1 MSYERKFCGLSEY
14 VQLQNVRLIIKFT
27 DVFKQDA
34 ADLAY
39 ADLKSNFKF
48 RGCLRSIWPQ
58 ISQISSFS
66 LKYHI
71 ANAFFN
77 QIFLPGHEVI
87 DMTLFNKQ
95 KF

>member
-1 MSYERKFCGLSEY
+1 M
-14 VQLQNVRLIIKFT
+14 RLLIKSRDLT
-27 DVFKQDA
+27 KLDL
-34 ADLAY
+34 ADLTF

-48 RGCLRSIWPQ
+48 RGGLRSIWHQ

-77 QIFLPGHEVI
+77 QIFLPGHEII
-87 DMTLFNKQ
+87 DMILSNKQ